1 MARPRIT
8 SRFYFSMKRA
18 IVIRTLLKAKDY
30 IEVITETLGS
40 GVGMEEE
47 DEKDLAELARGHA

>member
-8 SRFYFSMKRA
+8 SRFYFSMERA

-30 IEVITETLGS
+30 IEVITET
-40 GVGMEEE
+40 
-47 DEKDLAELARGHA
+47 